1 MNASMK
7 SVVAALALMGSF
19 AGVAQDYP
27 NRPIRMVV
35 PFPPGGT
42 PDVNARLV
50 AGQMSKQMGQ
60 SIVIENR
67 AGASGII
74 GIDAVAKAEPNGYSL
89 LFITIAMVT
98 NPTAFKKLPY
108 DTVND
113 FVPVSNI
120 ANGIGMLL
128 VVNPA
133 LGVDS
138 VKDLIARAGR
148 AEKKLTYGSSGVGSG
163 LMIGAQLFE
172 ALAQVELLHIPY
184 KGLPPAVTALLSGEI
199 NMMIMPPTTAIQ
211 HIKSGKLKALA
222 YTGATRWAEM
232 PNVPTMVEAGVPR
245 YRYDNFWHALFAPR
259 GTPGAIVTRLSNE
272 VKRAV
277 QVPEVAK
284 ALVAAGYDPVGDT
297 PEEFRKF
304 FMEELDR
311 WREIAR
317 LTKVVPE

>member
-1 MNASMK
+1 MTLK
-7 SVVAALALMGSF
+7 SPGGALIGAILLALS
-19 AGVAQDYP
+19 GVLGAQDYP

-42 PDVNARLV
+42 PDINARLV
-50 AGQMSKQMGQ
+50 AAQMSKQMGQ
-60 SIVIENR
+60 NIVIENR

-74 GIDAVAKAEPNGYSL
+74 GIDAVAKAEPNGYNV

-138 VKDLIARAGR
+138 VKELIARAAK

-163 LMIGAQLFE
+163 LAIGAQLFE
-172 ALAQVELLHIPY
+172 ALGNVEMLHVPY
-184 KGLPPAVTALLSGEI
+184 KGLPPAVTALLAGEI
-199 NMMIMPPTTAIQ
+199 NMMIAPPTIMIQ

-222 YTGATRWAEM
+222 YTGVTRWPEM
-232 PNVPTMVEAGVPR
+232 PSIPTMVEAGVPR

-259 GTPGAIVTRLSNE
+259 GTPGVIV
-272 VKRAV
+272 
-277 QVPEVAK
+277 
-284 ALVAAGYDPVGDT
+284 
-297 PEEFRKF
+297 
-304 FMEELDR
+304 
-311 WREIAR
+311 AR
-317 LTKVVPE
+317 LASEVRR

>member
-232 PNVPTMVEAGVPR
+232 PTVPTMVEAGVPR

-284 ALVAAGYDPVGDT
+284 ALVSAGYDPVGDT